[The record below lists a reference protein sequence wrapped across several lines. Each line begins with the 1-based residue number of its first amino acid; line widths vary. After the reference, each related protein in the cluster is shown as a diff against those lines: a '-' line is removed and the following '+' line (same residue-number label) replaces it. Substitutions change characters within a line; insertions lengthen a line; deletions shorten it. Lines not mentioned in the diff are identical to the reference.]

1 MERGLLARTLH
12 SGSKTS
18 AELSVNNKQRID
30 DTLHNGQ
37 LMLPQDGASRARQG
51 GQPVCGNIKHK
62 IAASNGVLDG
72 NLFLLLTTSSS
83 RGSNCCCG
91 SSNRADC
98 GTLLINNCHTTA
110 KWALMP
116 C

>member
-37 LMLPQDGASRARQG
+37 LMLPQDG
-51 GQPVCGNIKHK
+51 GQAERGRG
-62 IAASNGVLDG
+62 AASLWQ
-72 NLFLLLTTSSS
+72 
-83 RGSNCCCG
+83 
-91 SSNRADC
+91 
-98 GTLLINNCHTTA
+98 H
-110 KWALMP
+110 
-116 C
+116 

>member
-37 LMLPQDGASRARQG
+37 LMLPQDGAGRARQG
-51 GQPVCGNIKHK
+51 GSQFVATLSIKLQLQTAFSTAIFFFADHQQQRRQQ
-62 IAASNGVLDG
+62 
-72 NLFLLLTTSSS
+72 LLLWQQQQGPFGHG
-83 RGSNCCCG
+83 RLWHLV
-91 SSNRADC
+91 DQ
-98 GTLLINNCHTTA
+98 
-110 KWALMP
+110 
-116 C
+116 